1 MAASNSLTFV
11 TLLPLVLVMVL
22 YIGAIN
28 MVMGLPRTAVE
39 DEVSG
44 MSSSFWQQLLPS
56 TVSIPPIL
64 RSSVSP
70 VEDTLTADRFAAAI
84 SRGAIF
90 PATAAAFCKAAG
102 LICEQDIDI
111 GPYTS
116 SSSQQQHLHG
126 PHPAAGAAPRAI
138 GIKTINDFQ
147 FDFFLEDQLVK
158 GGQMK
163 LVENLHDPIPKR
175 AFLPFVVAESLPALT
190 TPNLPQLLHTF
201 NINEG
206 SKMATIMGTA
216 VYLCESPALMGEER
230 ACPTSVE
237 AMADFV
243 SSEIGTNV
251 EVLATTGAPSA
262 APNSSNS
269 HPVRILEFSKRS
281 LREGEHIVICHNL
294 MFPSQLYY
302 CHHVTGTKVV
312 QASLLQHQEEEG
324 NTGSPSSIIHAVA
337 ICHLDTSMWAS
348 EHPAFAALNIP
359 RGAEACHWSGQND
372 LVWMATR

>member
-1 MAASNSLTFV
+1 
-11 TLLPLVLVMVL
+11 
-22 YIGAIN
+22 
-28 MVMGLPRTAVE
+28 MGLPRTAVE

-70 VEDTLTADRFAAAI
+70 VEGTLTADRFAASI

-116 SSSQQQHLHG
+116 SSTQQQHLHG
-126 PHPAAGAAPRAI
+126 PHPAAEAAPRAI

-175 AFLPFVVAESLPALT
+175 AFLPFVVAESLPSLT

-262 APNSSNS
+262 APNSPNS
-269 HPVRILEFSKRS
+269 RPVRILEFSKRS

-312 QASLLQHQEEEG
+312 QASLLQHQEEESS
-324 NTGSPSSIIHAVA
+324 TGSSSSIIHAVA

-372 LVWMATR
+372 LVWMATRWREDSHTEEDVF